1 MMGKAALGKAA
12 NGISGR
18 VSKVRTARFPNP
30 SSPCFTSNA
39 GDCCPYIAIYKTDL
53 TLFVHNQ
60 KVGGDLGLGPDSAMT
75 PAMSSNRSCW
85 VVFRMSAV
93 HQTEG
98 RKSVHRD
105 SFGRFAA
112 DGGGGDTTSL
122 GWNDF
127 MPMAT
132 FTSDGE
138 SVGDGGGVP
147 SGGAPANQTNLLP
160 DSSSGFLQG
169 PDGKAVFSVS
179 FHAVREVR
187 IGPFPN
193 PKTVCPYK
201 TDTFFL

>member
-112 DGGGGDTTSL
+112 DGGGGHDFVRVERLHADGDVYL
-122 GWNDF
+122 GRRVGWGWRRS
-127 MPMAT
+127 T
-132 FTSDGE
+132 FWWRASQPNQP
-138 SVGDGGGVP
+138 VARLFVRVP
-147 SGGAPANQTNLLP
+147 SRPRRQSGVFRFLPRRARGAYWAFPKSQDCLP
-160 DSSSGFLQG
+160 IHD
-169 PDGKAVFSVS
+169 
-179 FHAVREVR
+179 
-187 IGPFPN
+187 
-193 PKTVCPYK
+193 
-201 TDTFFL
+201 